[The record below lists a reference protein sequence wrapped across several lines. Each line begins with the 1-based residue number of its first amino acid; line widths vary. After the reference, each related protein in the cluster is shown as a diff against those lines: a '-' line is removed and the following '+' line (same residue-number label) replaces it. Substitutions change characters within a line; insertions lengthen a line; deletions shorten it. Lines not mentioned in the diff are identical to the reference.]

1 MPADSISRAV
11 GEPDRPAL
19 RRCAPIDP
27 AEFAG
32 RYWGREPLLVRGA
45 PDDFAD
51 LFSLAAADE
60 LIAERGLRTPF
71 LRIAKDG
78 KVIDKARFTGSGGA
92 GAEIADQVRDDKV
105 AALFADGCTLVL
117 QGLHRTWP
125 AVGQL
130 AGQLAADLGHPVQV
144 NAYLTPASNR
154 GFSAHYD
161 VHDVFV
167 LQIAG
172 SKRWIVHRPVLAHPL
187 RTQPWNDRSEAVAA
201 AAGGEPLLDTVL
213 HPGDRLYLPRGY
225 LHSAEALGGV
235 TAHLTVG
242 MQPVTRYALVEALAG
257 LAASVPEL
265 RTSLPLGIDV
275 ADPEQLGPHL
285 TETVRALR
293 DWLASTD
300 PEQVADRL
308 RAQTWPKSRPGPV
321 APLAQAAAVAA
332 VDQDTTI
339 LVRPRLRH
347 TMRTDGDEVVLR
359 LPDKQIR
366 LPVSTEPAL
375 KAALSGQTVRVAE
388 LPGLDAGDR
397 LVLARRLLRESVC
410 VPARA

>member
-1 MPADSISRAV
+1 VPADSISRAV
-11 GEPDRPAL
+11 GESDRPAL

-27 AEFAG
+27 DEFAG
-32 RYWGREPLLVRGA
+32 RYWGREPLLARGG
-45 PDDFAD
+45 PGDFAD

-60 LIAERGLRTPF
+60 LLAERGLRTPF

-78 KVIDKARFTGSGGA
+78 KVIDAVRFTGSGGA

-125 AVGQL
+125 AIGEL

-172 SKRWIVHRPVLAHPL
+172 SKRWIVHRPVFPDPL
-187 RTQPWNDRSEAVAA
+187 RNQPWNDRAAAVAA
-201 AAGGEPLLDTVL
+201 EAEREPLLDIVL
-213 HPGDRLYLPRGY
+213 NPGDRLYLPRGY

-242 MQPVTRYALVEALAG
+242 MQPLTRYALVEALAG
-257 LAASVPEL
+257 LAAQVPEL
-265 RTSLPLGIDV
+265 RSSLPLGIDV
-275 ADPEQLGPHL
+275 ADPAQVAPHL
-285 TETVRALR
+285 ADTVRALR
-293 DWLASTD
+293 DYLASVD

-308 RAQTWPKSRPGPV
+308 RAQAWPKSRPGPV
-321 APLAQAAAVAA
+321 PPLTQAAAIAA
-332 VDQDTTI
+332 LDQDTA
-339 LVRPRLRH
+339 LVVRPRLRY
-347 TMRTDGDEVVLR
+347 TMRTVDDGVLLA

-366 LPVSTEPAL
+366 FPVSTEPAL
-375 KAALSGQTVRVAE
+375 KAALSGHTVQVAD
-388 LPGLDAGDR
+388 LPGLDADDR
-397 LVLARRLLRESVC
+397 LVLARRLLREAVC
-410 VPARA
+410 VPARQ